1 MPEPAVTA
9 AFSPTAIDDLR
20 RDERFMRAALAL
32 GRRGLGNT
40 WPNPAVGCLIVRRE
54 GGQDIVVGRGWTQP
68 GGRPHAET
76 QALAEAG
83 ERARGATAYVT
94 LEPCSHYGR
103 TGPCADAL
111 ARAGV
116 KRVVGALRDPDPR
129 VGGRGFDMLGRY
141 GLDVTEGV
149 LADEAYQAHVGHI
162 TRIVFGRPAVTVK
175 IAVSADGKV
184 AGPGGAPVRITGPEA
199 DSRVHLMRAQS
210 DAIAVG
216 IGTALADDPRLTVRL
231 PGLQGCSPIRIVF
244 DSHLRLPPTSGLVRS
259 AREVPVWVVARSD
272 APVAPEKAL
281 VEAGVEVMRV
291 GGGAVSG
298 SARRTLDLGEALR
311 LLGTRGMTRLLV
323 EAGPQLS
330 ASLIEADL
338 VEEFVQFSSP
348 EPMGAGLAALTPE
361 LLATL
366 DGQLPNMA
374 VKMVGHDIMTIQ
386 RRS

>member
-1 MPEPAVTA
+1 MTPA
-9 AFSPTAIDDLR
+9 SPPVAIDDLR

-40 WPNPAVGCLIVRRE
+40 WPNPAVGCVIVRRE
-54 GGQDIVVGRGWTQP
+54 GGHDVVVGRGWTQP

-83 ERARGATAYVT
+83 PLAKGATAYVT

-116 KRVVGALRDPDPR
+116 ARIVGALRDPDPR
-129 VGGRGFDMLGRY
+129 VGGRGFDMLVRY

-162 TRIVFGRPAVTVK
+162 TRVVFGRPAVTVK
-175 IAVSADGKV
+175 IAVSADGKL

-199 DSRVHLMRAQS
+199 SARVHMMRAQS

-216 IGTALADDPRLTVRL
+216 VGTVLADDPRLTVRL
-231 PGLQGCSPIRIVF
+231 PGLEERSPIRIVF
-244 DSHLRLPPTSGLVRS
+244 DSNLRLPPASKLVRG
-259 AREVPVWVVARSD
+259 ARDVPLWVIARSD
-272 APVAPEKAL
+272 APAAAERIL
-281 VEAGVEVMRV
+281 TDAGVEVMRV
-291 GGGAVSG
+291 GPDAVSG
-298 SARRTLDLGEALR
+298 RPSLDLGEALR
-311 LLGTRGMTRLLV
+311 LLGTRGITRLLV
-323 EAGPQLS
+323 EAGPRLA

-338 VEEFVQFSSP
+338 VEEFVQFCSP
-348 EPMGAGLAALTPE
+348 APIGEGLAALTPE
-361 LLATL
+361 LLAIL
-366 DGQLPNMA
+366 DRQLPNMA
-374 VKMVGHDIMTIQ
+374 AKMAGHDIMTVQ